1 MSQTWVL
8 GQRALREAWRT
19 PEAIL
24 PTLFIPLFFLVVN
37 IGQAGKIFPSESTEF
52 LKGQGYGAFQLPAS
66 LLLAASFGTAA
77 LYLVEDIEGGYFD
90 KLRAAPVSRS
100 ALVLGRL
107 VAEFAKGI
115 VISIAIIALGMVFGV
130 TIASGPLGF
139 LLLVLLTASWA
150 VVFVG
155 LLQLIALKTRSAAA
169 TNSAGLIFFPLM
181 FLTPNFVPRDLLT
194 RPMEIAA
201 SINPVTYLMES
212 LRSLILDDLA
222 WAHDPAGLRGRRRR
236 RGDHARRERA
246 ADQPLRLSHKSETGA
261 RRGLDQ
267 GTHDGGVLGAV
278 REDLGVPLHAEE
290 EAGAGIEDR
299 FDRPVRRVRDHFEA
313 AAEVVDRL
321 VVEGVDGEPAA
332 ARDAVQRRA
341 GRQGDGVGRL
351 VRRVGLAVV
360 RDVLVQRPAT
370 GDVQRLHAAADGEH
384 RQVALT
390 RGLVQAQL
398 VVVGGAVDV
407 RAQLRA
413 RRPGRRC
420 PDRGRGRR

>member
-37 IGQAGKIFPSESTEF
+37 IGQAGKIFPAESTEF

-107 VAEFAKGI
+107 VAEFTKGI
-115 VISIAIIALGMVFGV
+115 VISLAIIALGMVFGV

-181 FLTPNFVPRDLLT
+181 FLTPNFVPRSLLT
-194 RPMEIAA
+194 SPMEVAA
-201 SINPVTYLMES
+201 SLNPVTYVMES

-222 WAHDPAGLRGRRRR
+222 WSSIWPG
-236 RGDHARRERA
+236 
-246 ADQPLRLSHKSETGA
+246 
-261 RRGLDQ
+261 
-267 GTHDGGVLGAV
+267 
-278 REDLGVPLHAEE
+278 
-290 EAGAGIEDR
+290 
-299 FDRPVRRVRDHFEA
+299 F
-313 AAEVVDRL
+313 
-321 VVEGVDGEPAA
+321 
-332 ARDAVQRRA
+332 
-341 GRQGDGVGRL
+341 
-351 VRRVGLAVV
+351 AVV
-360 RDVLVQRPAT
+360 V
-370 GDVQRLHAAADGEH
+370 
-384 RQVALT
+384 VAGTLMLT
-390 RGLVQAQL
+390 LNIRMIKHY
-398 VVVGGAVDV
+398 D
-407 RAQLRA
+407 
-413 RRPGRRC
+413 
-420 PDRGRGRR
+420 